1 MPEGQTPQYSDH
13 VPSDTDLLAGF
24 TVERRLGQSRA
35 TVDLVRDLQT
45 DRHYAVKHIR
55 TETPGQSA
63 SAFQEAQRW
72 IGLPDHP
79 HIAACHF
86 TRLGARSLALFAE
99 YVADG
104 TLAERIAR
112 RPARPSDHAA
122 ELRTVLTIAAQ
133 TAWALDAAHAC
144 GTLHL
149 DVKPSNILLTAD
161 GAAKLTDFGISA
173 HAWSLHETQDR
184 MLRVWL
190 EEFVGPF
197 DEKENPEVFQAMVAN
212 ARRNLLLGAFTED
225 PPPAPHT
232 LPYASPE
239 QAEGETAGAA
249 SDVWSWAVTLLEML
263 LGECTWPSGSIA
275 PYVLEAALATPGPRS
290 LTIPEPLADLL
301 ERCFR
306 IEPEQRPP
314 SLRELAAELLE
325 IAESETGAP
334 LLCTPPPRPVPETVD
349 FRVGDRRMTGGGV
362 WKGGRTLLLQAST
375 LIARPYEHTLAF
387 WPSGVGTMR
396 SWLLQELNALNEAH
410 RMLVEAPGD
419 PTPERSDL
427 AREALLSAAA
437 VLVRLGD
444 GPAATEKFRACVTAT
459 GDEPSTALVEALSM
473 LANHLRRQGR
483 WKESSEVA
491 ERAYDTARQLPD
503 VEDSRE
509 TATAVVTALVSAA
522 HHGEDPRRQLDLL
535 RKAYEIARAARLPG
549 AEVVTLTNQGMLL
562 DALGHREA
570 AAELFRRVEERL
582 SDPRPIPGFD
592 IATRAQTWS
601 ALAEHHTD
609 DVPAALRCLTR
620 ARDLLA
626 RLVERGETDLLGAL
640 GRTESRLVELHRRL
654 DGHAAATTTAL
665 AAQNHLSNAAAEGH
679 GDPLHELARASDY
692 AAAMLW
698 DSDPAAALEAA
709 EAALVIWTRLVQS
722 RGTAAWGVQLAE
734 GHRKV
739 GVCRLKTGQPQRAEE
754 CYENGLAV
762 TRHPDYPSSPTGSL
776 IAASLLQEVAVL
788 RRRSGERDEARRLYA
803 EALAHL
809 NEPDHPEHAEARL
822 QTRFALSNLLYDEG
836 RTRQLLD
843 AERENLAEVAA
854 ATQRGVLDEGRLAF
868 AAYRTGQAAMD
879 WGDFTCAVEA
889 GEIAARTYLRLVRSG
904 RPLHDAV
911 GLARWALGINL
922 VHLGRLAAA
931 EEQFEAAL
939 REFAEATR
947 TDETE
952 TVLRAI
958 DGDSRSAYVE
968 FIVERLPGIRTARR
982 PSAADVETYLDE
994 QSWILGGSIERAE
1007 REGGNS
1013 RAWRE
1018 VAWCVGLLDGLAQE
1032 HAGTA
1037 VRDLLADAGYLLGTL
1052 TSDGQLGAAAHGFR
1066 TAAGVWGATA
1076 KAEPAKTDADGM
1088 LYLDKWLS
1096 ALLLL
1101 MGTHLR
1107 DGDRSAAQHVRKE
1120 LMSAVANACPDRTEE
1135 WNRHAA
1141 EAWDTAGG
1149 ADSEP
1154 SS

>member
-24 TVERRLGQSRA
+24 TVERRLGRSNA

-45 DRHYAVKHIR
+45 DRRYAVKHIH
-55 TETPGQSA
+55 TETPEQSA

-99 YVADG
+99 YVPDG

-112 RPARPSDHAA
+112 RPARPDEQAA

-133 TAWALDAAHAC
+133 TAWALDTAHAC

-161 GAAKLTDFGISA
+161 GTAKLTDFGISA
-173 HAWSLHETQDR
+173 HAWSLHETHDR

-197 DEKENPEVFQAMVAN
+197 DEKENPEVFQDMVAN
-212 ARRNLLLGAFTED
+212 ARRNLLLGVFPED

-232 LPYASPE
+232 PPYASPE
-239 QAEGETAGAA
+239 QAEGGSAGAA

-290 LTIPEPLADLL
+290 LTLPEPVADLL
-301 ERCFR
+301 ERCFHS
-306 IEPEQRPP
+306 EPEQRPQ

-325 IAESETGAP
+325 IAENETGTP
-334 LLCTPPPRPVPETVD
+334 LPCTPPPRPVPETVD

-362 WKGGRTLLLQAST
+362 WKGGRTLLIQAST
-375 LIARPYEHTLAF
+375 LIARPYEHTLSF

-437 VLVRLGD
+437 VLDRLGD
-444 GPAATEKFRACVTAT
+444 EPAATEKFRACVAAT
-459 GDEPSTALVEALSM
+459 GDEPSADLVDALTR
-473 LANHLRRQGR
+473 LANHLRRQGQ
-483 WKESSEVA
+483 WEESSRIA
-491 ERAYDTARQLPD
+491 ERANDTARQLPD
-503 VEDSRE
+503 AEDSGD
-509 TATAVVTALVSAA
+509 TAEAVVAALVSAA
-522 HHGEDPRRQLDLL
+522 HHAEGPSRQLALV
-535 RKAYEIARAARLPG
+535 RQAYEVAQAAGLP
-549 AEVVTLTNQGMLL
+549 AATLVTLTNQGMLL
-562 DALGHREA
+562 DALGRRKE

-592 IATRAQTWS
+592 VATRAQTWS
-601 ALAEHHTD
+601 ALAEHHAD
-609 DVPAALRCLTR
+609 DVPAAVRCMTR

-640 GRTESRLVELHRRL
+640 GRTESRLVELHERL
-654 DGHAAATTTAL
+654 DGHTTATTTAL
-665 AAQNHLSNAAAEGH
+665 AAQKHLNHAATDGH
-679 GDPLHELARASDY
+679 REPLHELARARDH
-692 AAAMLW
+692 AAATLW
-698 DSDPAAALEAA
+698 NSDPAAALQAA
-709 EAALVIWTRLVQS
+709 EAALVLWTRLVRS
-722 RGTAAWGVQLAE
+722 EGTAAWGVQLAE

-754 CYENGLAV
+754 CYENGLEV

-776 IAASLLQEVAVL
+776 TAAILLQEMAVL

-803 EALAHL
+803 EALARL
-809 NEPDHPEHAEARL
+809 NEPNHPGHAEARL
-822 QTRFALSNLLYDEG
+822 HTRFAVSNLLHDEG

-843 AERENLAEVAA
+843 AERENLTEVAA
-854 ATQRGVLDEGRLAF
+854 AVRRGVLDEGRLAF
-868 AAYRTGQAAMD
+868 AAYRLGQAALE

-889 GEIAARTYLRLVRSG
+889 GEIAERTYLRLVQSG

-911 GLARWALGINL
+911 GLACWALGINL

-931 EEQFEAAL
+931 EERFEAAL

-947 TDETE
+947 TGETE
-952 TVLRAI
+952 TVLRAMN
-958 DGDSRSAYVE
+958 GGSRSAYVT
-968 FIVERLPGIRTARR
+968 FIVDSLPGIRTARR
-982 PSAADVETYLDE
+982 PSAADVEPYLIE
-994 QSWILGGSIERAE
+994 QSRILGRSIERAE
-1007 REGGNS
+1007 REGRNS

-1032 HAGTA
+1032 HGETP
-1037 VRDLLADAGYLLGTL
+1037 VRDLLADAGYLLGAL
-1052 TSDGQLGAAAHGFR
+1052 TSDDQLGAAAHGFR
-1066 TAAGVWGATA
+1066 TAAGVWGDTA
-1076 KAEPAKTDADGM
+1076 LADPEKTDAAGM

-1101 MGTHLR
+1101 MDTHLR
-1107 DGDRSAAQHVRKE
+1107 DGDRPAAQRVQEE
-1120 LMSAVANACPDRTEE
+1120 LMSTVADICPDRTEE
-1135 WNRHAA
+1135 WSRHAA
-1141 EAWDTAGG
+1141 EAWDAAGG
-1149 ADSEP
+1149 ANTGP